1 MPSVLSWRFLTQSV
15 PFTKKYFFLNF
26 PHPPCYTA
34 FRDNEGQFFVCRPE
48 GRKDD
53 GMTEEYALY
62 DENGTFVARR
72 RVLYRLKLLMESGKT
87 YTVRG
92 DSSGLELKVTTE
104 TPSQDWRSFEDR
116 VLEDMDA
123 FEDFVDSLI
132 EYDSV

>member
-1 MPSVLSWRFLTQSV
+1 
-15 PFTKKYFFLNF
+15 
-26 PHPPCYTA
+26 
-34 FRDNEGQFFVCRPE
+34 
-48 GRKDD
+48 
-53 GMTEEYALY
+53 MTEEYALY

-72 RVLYRLKLLMESGKT
+72 RVLYRLKLLMESGKS

-92 DSSGLELKVTTE
+92 TASGLELKVTTE
-104 TPSQDWRSFEDR
+104 TPPQDWRSFEDR

>member
-1 MPSVLSWRFLTQSV
+1 
-15 PFTKKYFFLNF
+15 
-26 PHPPCYTA
+26 
-34 FRDNEGQFFVCRPE
+34 
-48 GRKDD
+48 
-53 GMTEEYALY
+53 MTEEYALY
-62 DENGTFVARR
+62 DENSTFVARR

>member
-1 MPSVLSWRFLTQSV
+1 
-15 PFTKKYFFLNF
+15 
-26 PHPPCYTA
+26 
-34 FRDNEGQFFVCRPE
+34 
-48 GRKDD
+48 
-53 GMTEEYALY
+53 MTEEYALY

-123 FEDFVDSLI
+123 FEDFVDSFI